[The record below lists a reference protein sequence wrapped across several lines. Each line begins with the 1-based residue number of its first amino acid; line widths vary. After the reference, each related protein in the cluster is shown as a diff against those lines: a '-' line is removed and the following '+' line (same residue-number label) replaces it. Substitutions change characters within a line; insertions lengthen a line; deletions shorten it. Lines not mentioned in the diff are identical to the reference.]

1 VAAAQGRCIGR
12 SDLRPD
18 PRRVRRLAR
27 RIRSTARAAGLPRYV
42 QVSPLA
48 RCREVGRALRQLGF
62 ECRVVPD
69 LIEADF
75 GRWDVHRWADLP
87 PAEDEAWASDLVHHA
102 PGGGE
107 SVAALARRAGA
118 WLAAQ
123 QGRCLVVGHAG
134 WVTAL
139 RWTPPPGP
147 AAAAAAAWPAP
158 PRHGV
163 LVRLGRGDDGRLRTI
178 GR

>member
-27 RIRSTARAAGLPRYV
+27 RIRSTALAAGLPRCV

-48 RCREVGRALRQLGF
+48 RCREVGRALRRLGF

-75 GRWDVHRWADLP
+75 GRWDGRRWGELPRAEVDAWAADLL
-87 PAEDEAWASDLVHHA
+87 AHA

-107 SVAALARRAGA
+107 SVAALAQRARA
-118 WLAAQ
+118 WLALH
-123 QGRCLVVGHAG
+123 G
-134 WVTAL
+134 AL
-139 RWTPPPGP
+139 I
-147 AAAAAAAWPAP
+147 
-158 PRHGV
+158 
-163 LVRLGRGDDGRLRTI
+163 RLGRGVDGRLRTI
-178 GR
+178 RR